1 MSDDKLNEIFQRL
14 SLSEKNK
21 IRNDLLELI
30 KKEECQTF
38 EDFLIQCS
46 NLSSQSY
53 GKK

>member
-1 MSDDKLNEIFQRL
+1 MSDDKLNEIVQRL

-38 EDFLIQCS
+38 EDFLIQLLDLF
-46 NLSSQSY
+46 LSCFAL
-53 GKK
+53 